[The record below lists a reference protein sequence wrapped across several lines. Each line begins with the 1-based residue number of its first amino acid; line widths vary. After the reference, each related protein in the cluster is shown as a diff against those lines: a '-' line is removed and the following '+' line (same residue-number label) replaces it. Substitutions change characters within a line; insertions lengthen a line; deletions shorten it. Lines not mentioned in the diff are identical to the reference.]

1 MADRTFVPLD
11 TAAPQ
16 PSQVHG
22 KKRQRNPSAD
32 TRRDDRISASAPRPA
47 IEFLENAGLALRR
60 VGLPT
65 PVHAKSH
72 RKNRQTSAGQPE
84 QAEAQVFFR
93 STGILLWVIFPRTA
107 LSLRGEVGSLLRS
120 G

>member
-11 TAAPQ
+11 QAASQ
-16 PSQVHG
+16 SSQVHG

-72 RKNRQTSAGQPE
+72 RKNRPTSACQPD
-84 QAEAQVFFR
+84 QPDPQVFFR
-93 STGILLWVIFPRTA
+93 STGLLLWVLFARTA
-107 LSLRGEVGSLLRS
+107 LRLRAHV
-120 G
+120 